1 MQTPGLSNKGGGES
15 LPSIGDRLDN
25 DSVYEVI
32 YLHCCSIYKTCPEAH
47 MCDKHTAVLL
57 PLDSEESKLRYACW
71 VLKN

>member
-32 YLHCCSIYKTCPEAH
+32 YLLFIKHALRPICAISILRSCCLWIQKKVSCGMLAGY
-47 MCDKHTAVLL
+47 
-57 PLDSEESKLRYACW
+57 
-71 VLKN
+71 